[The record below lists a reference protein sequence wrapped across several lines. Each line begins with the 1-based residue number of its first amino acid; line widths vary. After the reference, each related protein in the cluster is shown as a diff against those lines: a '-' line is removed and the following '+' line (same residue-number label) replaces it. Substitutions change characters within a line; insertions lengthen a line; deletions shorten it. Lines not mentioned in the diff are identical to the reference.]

1 MLKLYKMNKLIAYFL
16 ISVFMCANT
25 SIGQLLKVPN
35 LIEHYNEH
43 KNELTTDSISFM
55 DYIVSHYSKNA
66 DNNHDHEDLP
76 FKTLD
81 NSSSTLFAFSIITY
95 QIQVVKPLISTQKKF
110 FYNKSFKSNLIASI
124 WLPPKLF

>member
-43 KNELTTDSISFM
+43 KNELTTDSISFI

-81 NSSSTLFAFSIITY
+81 NSSNVLFAFSLTTL
-95 QIQVVKPLISTQKKF
+95 QIQTIKPLISSKKKF
-110 FYNKSFKSNLIASI
+110 FYNISFESNLIASI

>member
-1 MLKLYKMNKLIAYFL
+1 MNKLIAYFL

-43 KNELTTDSISFM
+43 KNELTTDSISFI

-95 QIQVVKPLISTQKKF
+95 QIQVVKLLISTQKKF

>member
-43 KNELTTDSISFM
+43 KNELTSNSISFI
-55 DYIVSHYSKNA
+55 DYIVSHYSKNTE
-66 DNNHDHEDLP
+66 NNHDHQDLP
-76 FKTLD
+76 FKTFD
-81 NSSSTLFAFSIITY
+81 NSSSVLFSFSIITY
-95 QIQVVKPLISTQKKF
+95 QIQVVKSLISSQKKF

>member
-43 KNELTTDSISFM
+43 KNELTNDSISFI

-81 NSSSTLFAFSIITY
+81 NSSNTLFAFSIITY
-95 QIQVVKPLISTQKKF
+95 QIQVVKSIISTQKKF

-124 WLPPKLF
+124 WLPPNLF

>member
-81 NSSSTLFAFSIITY
+81 NSSNTLFAFSIITY
-95 QIQVVKPLISTQKKF
+95 QIQVVNPLISTQKKF

>member
-1 MLKLYKMNKLIAYFL
+1 MCKVNKLIVYFL
-16 ISVFMCANT
+16 ILVFMCANT

-43 KNELTTDSISFM
+43 KKELTTNSISFI

-95 QIQVVKPLISTQKKF
+95 QIQVVMPLISTQKKF

>member
-1 MLKLYKMNKLIAYFL
+1 
-16 ISVFMCANT
+16 MCANT
-25 SIGQLLKVPN
+25 SIGQLLKIPN

-43 KNELTTDSISFM
+43 RNELTTNSISFI

-66 DNNHDHEDLP
+66 ENDHDHQDLP

-81 NSSSTLFAFSIITY
+81 NSPTVLFTFLVITY
-95 QIQVVKPLISTQKKF
+95 EIQLLKPLISCKKKF
-110 FYNKSFKSNLIASI
+110 FYNKSFKSKLITSI

>member
-1 MLKLYKMNKLIAYFL
+1 
-16 ISVFMCANT
+16 MCANT

-43 KNELTTDSISFM
+43 KNELTTDSISFI

-66 DNNHDHEDLP
+66 DNKHDHEDLP

-95 QIQVVKPLISTQKKF
+95 QIQVIKSLISTQKKF

>member
-1 MLKLYKMNKLIAYFL
+1 
-16 ISVFMCANT
+16 MCANT

-43 KNELTTDSISFM
+43 KKELTTNSISFI

-81 NSSSTLFAFSIITY
+81 NSSNTLFAFSIITY
-95 QIQVVKPLISTQKKF
+95 QIQVVKLLISTQKKF

>member
-43 KNELTTDSISFM
+43 KNELTNDSISFI

-81 NSSSTLFAFSIITY
+81 NSSNTLFAFSIITY

>member
-35 LIEHYNEH
+35 LIEHFNEH
-43 KNELTTDSISFM
+43 KNELTTDSISFI
-55 DYIVSHYSKNA
+55 DYIISHYSKNA
-66 DNNHDHEDLP
+66 ENNHDHEDLP

-95 QIQVVKPLISTQKKF
+95 QIQVVKAIISTQKKF
-110 FYNKSFKSNLIASI
+110 FYNKSFKSNLVASI

>member
-1 MLKLYKMNKLIAYFL
+1 
-16 ISVFMCANT
+16 MCANT

-43 KNELTTDSISFM
+43 KNELTTDSISFI

-66 DNNHDHEDLP
+66 ENNHDHEDLP

-95 QIQVVKPLISTQKKF
+95 QIQVVKPLISIQKKF

>member
-1 MLKLYKMNKLIAYFL
+1 
-16 ISVFMCANT
+16 MCANT

-43 KNELTTDSISFM
+43 TNELTTDSISFI
-55 DYIVSHYSKNA
+55 DYIVSYYSKNA
-66 DNNHDHEDLP
+66 DNNHDHQDLP

-81 NSSSTLFAFSIITY
+81 NSSNVLFAFSIAIL
-95 QIQVVKPLISTQKKF
+95 QIQTIKPLISSEKQF
-110 FYNKSFKSNLIASI
+110 FYNKSFESDLITSI

>member
-43 KNELTTDSISFM
+43 KNELTTDSISFI

-95 QIQVVKPLISTQKKF
+95 QIQVVKLLISTQKKF

>member
-1 MLKLYKMNKLIAYFL
+1 MNKLIAYFL

-43 KNELTTDSISFM
+43 KNELTTDSISFI

-81 NSSSTLFAFSIITY
+81 NSSNTLFAFSIITY
-95 QIQVVKPLISTQKKF
+95 QIQVVKSIISTQKKF

>member
-1 MLKLYKMNKLIAYFL
+1 
-16 ISVFMCANT
+16 MCANT
-25 SIGQLLKVPN
+25 SIGQFLKIPN

-43 KNELTTDSISFM
+43 KNELTSDSISFI

-66 DNNHDHEDLP
+66 ENNHDHQDLP

-81 NSSSTLFAFSIITY
+81 NSSSVLFAFSIITL
-95 QIQVVKPLISTQKKF
+95 QTQTIKSLISPQKKF